1 MEAQQDKVG
10 GKKRAMK
17 LSFKRITYL
26 STVLKPLNKMIRTK
40 LTAQKPPPEK
50 KTKKA
55 PTVSVIVPAYNVEDY
70 IAACLDSILSQS
82 FKDFE
87 IIIVVDGATDRTHEI
102 ALRYKRRDKRIHI
115 HCQENMGL
123 SGARNSGAALAR
135 GEFIWF
141 IDSDD
146 TIQPDAISR
155 MVKTLQKSGSDF
167 VVASYNRLKSD
178 EMKEPAQWILSA
190 HKEKRIRTTL
200 KDHPDI
206 LVNAVAWSKM
216 LRRRFW
222 TDNNLSFRLGALYED
237 QLWSAQIYS
246 LATSFDVLP
255 NILINWRIREN
266 KSSITQ
272 QTSEIKN
279 LLAFAASARAS
290 IDELRKLASN
300 EIADHRATQILS
312 NNMRDYIRHL
322 IDSDLPYWKAVS
334 EALRLVSH
342 GVNAAAWRDV
352 PAQFAALE
360 WLLLREDY
368 DRARSY
374 IEQGGLELANSSVAL
389 INGEYVLKVP
399 FWDDVSA
406 AFTQNVLSVS
416 LAQFVPDVELRKA
429 YWIAPGRLAV
439 EGWAYVSPIEPDLI
453 AHPTTLELVS
463 DEKDPHFV
471 SVPLRSIVDP
481 NIDRVCKH
489 SLNDYRPFGFEGVID
504 IDEMQ
509 LHTPARYLF
518 RFCIGVG
525 NFQYFV
531 DLKRVL
537 TWGAIGSLTPGTSP
551 EGKTAALLHGD
562 SEPVL
567 LNVRSSAAS
576 VRELVMMDDHLNI
589 VLTSK
594 RPLESIRI
602 TALNVKKEPVSTLRP
617 LLAKVSSIGDNT
629 YRAIIPVRSLP
640 TLSAKSWV
648 VRAMTSKGDAVSL
661 AWPDGPVVP
670 ESIEFGGAPT
680 GVAVIRT
687 DAGNLGLRWMPH
699 LVHIESLDQ
708 VADHVMLTGRLIGH
722 TGPVSVRLRDHR
734 QSVPCDLRVHAP
746 DNNFTLSIPLTSER
760 WGCINPLAVGRYE
773 IVFQD
778 FAKKLDVTIAPDV
791 AATLPKEITAG
802 APVAGRLERHPKN
815 GQLMVIVQP
824 TLSLSEQGARNRRKF
839 IEDHK
844 RGRHELD
851 RRAVLFRTY
860 YGETATCNS
869 LGIHH
874 ELLRRNADLDMYWT
888 VQDLSVPI
896 PEGGIPV
903 VANSRRWYE
912 LMSKAKYIFDNVH
925 QPDFFKKREGQII
938 VQTLHGY
945 PFKRAGLP
953 YWKSAGYP
961 AHRIE
966 SFLKRHDQWD
976 YLISPAPYAT
986 PLLERDFPSTGKT
999 LEIGYPRNDIF
1010 FLKEARAAIRERTRK
1025 ILGIAS
1031 HVTAVLYAPTYRDN
1045 LSTNEFKANMVNY
1058 LDAVKCGK
1066 VLGDEFVIL
1075 ARGHGANARSASRPY
1090 SDRARV
1096 IDVTDYPEISHLCLA
1111 SDVGIMDY
1119 SSLRFD
1125 YALTG
1130 NPMLFLVPD
1139 LAAYRDDIRGWML
1152 PYEET
1157 APGPL
1162 LSTTDQVIDCL
1173 RRLTEISEEYL
1184 EARSEF
1190 LRKYMPLEDGNAGA
1204 RLVDAVFE
1212 GVGAK
1217 PKEPVDQ

>member
-1 MEAQQDKVG
+1 
-10 GKKRAMK
+10 MK
-17 LSFKRITYL
+17 LSLKRMTYL
-26 STVLKPLNKMIRTK
+26 GAVLKPLNRMIGR
-40 LTAQKPPPEK
+40 KPPT
-50 KTKKA
+50 KTKAKKA
-55 PTVSVIVPAYNVEDY
+55 PTLSVVVPSYNVEDY
-70 IAACLDSILSQS
+70 IGECLDSILSQS

-87 IIIVVDGATDRTHEI
+87 IIIVIDGATDRTHEI
-102 ALRYKRRDKRIHI
+102 ALQYQSKDKRIRI
-115 HCQENMGL
+115 HSQDNAGL

-178 EMKEPAQWILSA
+178 KVKESAQWILSA

-216 LRRRFW
+216 LRRKFW
-222 TDNNLSFRLGALYED
+222 VDNKLTFPLGALYED

-255 NILINWRIREN
+255 NALINWRIREN

-279 LLAFAASARAS
+279 LLAFATSARAS
-290 IDELRKLASN
+290 LDELRKLASN
-300 EIADHRATQILS
+300 EIADHRAVQILS

-322 IDSDLPYWKAVS
+322 LDTDLPYWEALS
-334 EALRLVSH
+334 EGLRLVSH
-342 GVNAAAWRDV
+342 GVNPAAWRDV
-352 PAQFAALE
+352 PAQFAAVE

-368 DRARSY
+368 ERARSY
-374 IEQGGLELANSSVAL
+374 IEQGGLELANSSATLVD
-389 INGEYVLKVP
+389 GEYILKVP
-399 FWDDVSA
+399 FWDDTSVRL
-406 AFTQNVLSVS
+406 TKDVLSVS
-416 LAQFVPDVELRKA
+416 LGQFNPDVELRKA
-429 YWIAPGRLAV
+429 NWIAPGKLAI

-453 AHPTTLELVS
+453 SHPSTLYLVS
-463 DEKDPHFV
+463 DGDDPHIV
-471 SVPLRSIVDP
+471 SVPLKSMVDP

-504 IDEMQ
+504 IDGMH
-509 LHTPARYLF
+509 LRAPARYLF
-518 RFCIGVG
+518 RFVIRVG
-525 NFQYFV
+525 DFEYSV

-537 TWGAIGSLTPGTSP
+537 TWGAIGSLAPGMST
-551 EGKTAALLHGD
+551 EGKTAALVHSVSD
-562 SEPVL
+562 PAF
-567 LNVRSSAAS
+567 LNVTSSAVSVRNVDMSDDHISIELASNRPLAS
-576 VRELVMMDDHLNI
+576 V
-589 VLTSK
+589 
-594 RPLESIRI
+594 RI
-602 TALNVKKEPVSTLRP
+602 TALNEKNEPIPSFRP
-617 LLAKVSSIGDNT
+617 LLTKVVTIGEHVYHT
-629 YRAIIPVRSLP
+629 VIPVRMLP
-640 TLSAKSWV
+640 TLSVKSWV
-648 VRAMTSKGDAVSL
+648 VRAVTTEGDAVPM

-670 ESIEFGGAPT
+670 ESIKFGGAPT
-680 GVAVIRT
+680 GLAAFRT
-687 DAGNLGLRWMPH
+687 GPGNFGLRWMPH
-699 LVHIESLDQ
+699 LVHIESIDQ
-708 VADHVMLTGRLIGH
+708 VADSVTLTGRLIGH
-722 TGPVSVRLRDHR
+722 TGPVSVLLRDHR
-734 QSVPCDLRVHAP
+734 QTVPCELRVHAP
-746 DNNFTLSIPLTSER
+746 DNRFTLTFPLTSER
-760 WGCINPLAVGRYE
+760 WGCVNPLAAGRYE

-778 FAKKLDVTIAPDV
+778 FAKKLNVSLAPTV
-791 AATLPKEITAG
+791 ASTLPKEIMSG
-802 APVAGRLERHPKN
+802 APVAGRFERNPKN

-824 TLSLSEQGARNRRKF
+824 TLSLLEQGARNRRKF

-844 RGRHELD
+844 LGQHELD

-860 YGETATCNS
+860 YGETTTCNA
-869 LGIHH
+869 LGVHQ
-874 ELLRRNADLDMYWT
+874 ELRRRNADVDLYWT
-888 VQDLSVPI
+888 VQDLSVPV

-912 LMSKAKYIFDNVH
+912 LMSRAKYIFDNVH
-925 QPDFFKKREGQII
+925 QPDFFTKRDGQVV

-945 PFKRAGLP
+945 PFKLAGLP
-953 YWKSAGYP
+953 YWKAAGYP
-961 AHRIE
+961 ARRIE

-986 PLLERDFPSTGKT
+986 PLLERDFPSKGRT

-1010 FLKEARAAIRERTRK
+1010 FAKETRTAIRNRSRE
-1025 ILGIAS
+1025 ILGIGPD
-1031 HVTAVLYAPTYRDN
+1031 VTAVLYAPTYRDN
-1045 LSTNEFKANMVNY
+1045 LSVNEFKANMVNY
-1058 LDAVKCGK
+1058 LDAEKLGK

-1090 SDRARV
+1090 SSRARV

-1111 SDVGIMDY
+1111 SDVGILDY

-1152 PYEET
+1152 PYEDT

-1162 LSTTDQVIDCL
+1162 LSNTDQIIDCL
-1173 RRLTEISEEYL
+1173 LRLPQVAEEYS
-1184 EARSEF
+1184 EARAEF
-1190 LRKYMPLEDGNAGA
+1190 VRKYMPLEDGNAGA
-1204 RLVDAVFE
+1204 RLVDIVFE
-1212 GVGAK
+1212 GIN
-1217 PKEPVDQ
+1217 PTS